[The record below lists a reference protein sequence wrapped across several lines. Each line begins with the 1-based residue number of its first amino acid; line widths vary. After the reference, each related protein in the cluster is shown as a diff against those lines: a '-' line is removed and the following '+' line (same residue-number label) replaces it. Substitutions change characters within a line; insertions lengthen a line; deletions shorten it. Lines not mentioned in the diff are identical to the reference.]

1 MKFIGEATYS
11 QIKNCY
17 STGDVSSTTT
27 SGGFIGSGDS
37 AVIKNCYVT
46 GNVKSTAAYGDAGG
60 LIGDDFG
67 DSEVINSYRSSSQSV
82 SASGYVNNDYGVSK
96 ALSTIKTVDFHS
108 TTLGW
113 SADIWTFTEGEFPQ
127 LKKAGN

>member
-1 MKFIGEATYS
+1 MLFR
-11 QIKNCY
+11 
-17 STGDVSSTTT
+17 STP
-27 SGGFIGSGDS
+27 GGFIGSSDS
-37 AVIKNCYVT
+37 AIIKNCYVT

-96 ALSTIKTVDFHS
+96 ALSTIKTVNFQS

-113 SADIWTFTEGEFPQ
+113 STEIWTFTEGEHPQ
-127 LKKAGN
+127 LKKADN